1 MTTKTRHLVL
11 NIILLKE
18 GVYDMMEQLN
28 KSERAVSPVIGVM
41 LMLVVTVILAA
52 AVSSY
57 AGSIQ
62 SNAQKA
68 PQLVMDIKIKNTG
81 HGNSSYIGMDV
92 ISVSEPIPTKDL
104 KIMTSYVNS
113 TGARKGSSI
122 TAWDG
127 NASNVNTRVG
137 INSYHSP
144 LGFGKGVN
152 GTQNTFGNYSE
163 PQYYGKYNLVPGT
176 SMKNSPTNLGT
187 GSAQYTYNHTETDG
201 VRAILGKDWNELREG
216 DIVNVKIVHIP
227 SGQALVDV
235 DVGVQG

>member
-1 MTTKTRHLVL
+1 MTTKTRH
-11 NIILLKE
+11 
-18 GVYDMMEQLN
+18 
-28 KSERAVSPVIGVM
+28 
-41 LMLVVTVILAA
+41 
-52 AVSSY
+52 
-57 AGSIQ
+57 
-62 SNAQKA
+62 
-68 PQLVMDIKIKNTG
+68 LVMDIKIKNTG
-81 HGNSSYIGMDV
+81 YTASSYIGMDV

-113 TGARKGSSI
+113 TGTRKGSSI

-152 GTQNTFGNYSE
+152 GTNGTQKTSGSYSE

-176 SMKNSPTNLGT
+176 SMKNFPTNLGT

-201 VRAILGKDWNELREG
+201 VRAILGYDWNELREG
-216 DIVNVKIVHIP
+216 NIVNVKIVHIP
-227 SGQALVDV
+227 SGQALVDA

>member
-1 MTTKTRHLVL
+1 MTTKTRHLVP
-11 NIILLKE
+11 NMILLEE

-127 NASNVNTRVG
+127 NVNNTQVG
-137 INSYHSP
+137 TNSYHSP

-152 GTQNTFGNYSE
+152 GEQKTSGNYSG
-163 PQYYGKYNLVPGT
+163 PQYFGKYTLIPGT
-176 SMKNSPTNLGT
+176 SMKNSPTGL
-187 GSAQYTYNHTETDG
+187 AQYTYNHPDIDG